1 MALFKTAGKF
11 TELDTTISKSIYFRT
26 RWNTLYDMLNRFIA
40 LEKIINNTLI
50 HLNLRSL
57 ILNEEEL
64 TSVKNLV
71 EALKPIEK
79 GSRKLGHRKVTL
91 GKADQFLELML
102 AKLYKLTTPIGRQL
116 YASVES
122 RIKERRNKKAAT
134 LQAFLEDHEFLDEL
148 EQGSFKMLGY
158 ADRTEVVELACYLYK
173 RLFGSEDSEVE
184 MVDDN
189 PDNPGMQDL
198 NYALTLSA

>member
-1 MALFKTAGKF
+1 M
-11 TELDTTISKSIYFRT
+11 
-26 RWNTLYDMLNRFIA
+26 
-40 LEKIINNTLI
+40 
-50 HLNLRSL
+50 
-57 ILNEEEL
+57 
-64 TSVKNLV
+64 
-71 EALKPIEK
+71 
-79 GSRKLGHRKVTL
+79 
-91 GKADQFLELML
+91 